1 MFTLEPCI
9 ILIKTQSH
17 AFEPLPLSHIKW
29 NLKIKISVN
38 GSLFCSIA
46 NLNKHPA
53 G

>member
-17 AFEPLPLSHIKW
+17 AFEPLPLSHMKW

-46 NLNKHPA
+46 NLNEHTA